1 MREQSERERDGERG
15 MERDRE
21 REGTG
26 ERQRERER
34 GEEGEIGKNIDY
46 QRESQKGL
54 QEIAMTM
61 LLKGKSTHYSLLDR
75 F

>member
-46 QRESQKGL
+46 QRESQN
-54 QEIAMTM
+54 
-61 LLKGKSTHYSLLDR
+61 
-75 F
+75 